1 MVLKSGGKSLPAY
14 RAHQVDSGPFMIM
27 KSWNYTCELNNF
39 LLLTHQTNGCQDK
52 QDNCDMFTQHE
63 LAAVFLKT
71 SCLSAQALSLLP
83 KLKWIMMPITALPR
97 LYTPTPTHTIC

>member
-83 KLKWIMMPITALPR
+83 KPKWILMPITALPR